1 MTAIQ
6 TIYFGGTCVNCRHNF
21 HDQAGITEDH
31 WSFSATYVRTK
42 SASRDL
48 ILRPPQHHNSGNN
61 NFGSIPIIIVL
72 AKMYADLGMC
82 RYPAGQETLAFRT
95 SDRLKQTN
103 SLARL
108 SKPLYLEVKTEM
120 L

>member
-1 MTAIQ
+1 
-6 TIYFGGTCVNCRHNF
+6 
-21 HDQAGITEDH
+21 
-31 WSFSATYVRTK
+31 
-42 SASRDL
+42 
-48 ILRPPQHHNSGNN
+48 
-61 NFGSIPIIIVL
+61 
-72 AKMYADLGMC
+72 MYADLGMC